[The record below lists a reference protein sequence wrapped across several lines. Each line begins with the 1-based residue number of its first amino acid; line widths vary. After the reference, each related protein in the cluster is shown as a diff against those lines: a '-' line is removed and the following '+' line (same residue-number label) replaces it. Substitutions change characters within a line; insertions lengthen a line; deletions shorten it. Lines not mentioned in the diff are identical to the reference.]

1 MLTCLRREKAFLSR
15 TKGKEGTP
23 LSEGLQVAPTH
34 AWAAE
39 LGEAVCMR
47 GLLLHTWEQLPEKA
61 TKCFSVSLANL
72 RVREGPSRR
81 GGRRDQLPHSAGRAV
96 SLPGITCFPTAPG
109 LGEGSLRAGEA
120 SV

>member
-47 GLLLHTWEQLPEKA
+47 GTAAAHVGTAPRESNQVFFCQPSKPEGEGGSKQEGWE
-61 TKCFSVSLANL
+61 
-72 RVREGPSRR
+72 EGPAAPLCWE
-81 GGRRDQLPHSAGRAV
+81 GGISSWNNLLPHSSWTG
-96 SLPGITCFPTAPG
+96 
-109 LGEGSLRAGEA
+109 
-120 SV
+120 

>member
-61 TKCFSVSLANL
+61 TQMFFCQPSKPEGEGGSKQEGWE
-72 RVREGPSRR
+72 EGPAAPLCWE
-81 GGRRDQLPHSAGRAV
+81 GGISSWNNLLPHSSWTG
-96 SLPGITCFPTAPG
+96 
-109 LGEGSLRAGEA
+109 
-120 SV
+120 